1 MRAKDLMG
9 PSRQRQVTRA
19 RHIAMFLART
29 HLQMSLPE
37 LGRAFGGRDHTT
49 VLASVSKIDG
59 LRQDD
64 ASLQALL
71 GRLEQTL
78 F

>member
-1 MRAKDLMG
+1 
-9 PSRQRQVTRA
+9 
-19 RHIAMFLART
+19 MFLARQ

-49 VLASVSKIDG
+49 VLASVQKIDQSRG
-59 LRQDD
+59 DD

-71 GRLEQTL
+71 AKLEQTL

>member
-1 MRAKDLMG
+1 
-9 PSRQRQVTRA
+9 
-19 RHIAMFLART
+19 
-29 HLQMSLPE
+29 MSLPE

-49 VLASVSKIDG
+49 VLASVSKIEST
-59 LRQDD
+59 RHED